1 MKKNIYIFLRK
12 FAKKTLTFPYSV
24 FTILVCKIRS
34 IYFSSKIDDGGGKI
48 IISDTFS
55 DFKINKH
62 PTARLIIKGNLN
74 TIKHVGNKNPIYI
87 ELGENSTLSID
98 GDFTIGR
105 GVRITLNT
113 NSELII
119 GGREKESDSG
129 ITADTL
135 IMVYKK
141 ISLGKDFMCA
151 WNVFISDSDWHH
163 IEGQSHH
170 SNIIIG
176 DHVWI
181 ANSNNILKGSVIGNN
196 TIVAS
201 NSKTIN
207 SVYPDNVLIGG
218 VPAKILREKIGWNR
232 DV

>member
-12 FAKKTLTFPYSV
+12 LAKKILTFPYSICIT
-24 FTILVCKIRS
+24 FICKIRS
-34 IYFSSKIDDGGGKI
+34 NYYTNKIDDGGGKI
-48 IISDTFS
+48 IISDTFMN
-55 DFKINKH
+55 FKIKKH
-62 PTARLIIKGNLN
+62 PTARLIIKGNLR
-74 TIKHVGNKNPIYI
+74 TIAHVGNKNPIYI
-87 ELGENSTLSID
+87 ELGENSTLSIE

-113 NSELII
+113 NSVLII
-119 GGREKESDSG
+119 GGKEKESDSG

-163 IEGQSHH
+163 IEGQNHH
-170 SNIIIG
+170 SDIIIG

-207 SVYPDNVLIGG
+207 SAYPDNVLIGG
-218 VPAKILREKIGWNR
+218 VPAKILREKIGWSR
-232 DV
+232 DL